1 MLVGVRT
8 ARWLAAVVLAVMLS
22 ACGGGESPEAKD
34 EGSTVPSAAG
44 NPVRTTTTLLTVREQ
59 TVQVSKVFWHAGFKV
74 TVKSAALTNGRSQ
87 YGGPA
92 APVVS
97 IVANFENVGTDR
109 DRFDAETV
117 LQSAGRNHFKPG
129 DGQDVPEVPGGA
141 NQDGTVVIVVDPTF
155 RFDDAILVV
164 GKVDTNQSKVPLGKA
179 GALVAFEPRPV
190 PITGRLSTVSFN
202 IDLRGGELRADDP
215 VQHRQVPAG
224 RLALKVN
231 YTSALSGCQFINYKL
246 SLVLPDGTTSAN
258 VDSGDFGKPDNF
270 ATFLVS
276 DRPAGAYTL
285 NLEGEAKGSTGP
297 RCPVTFSAHTGFNIA

>member
-1 MLVGVRT
+1 MRT
-8 ARWLAAVVLAVMLS
+8 ARWVAAVVLPVMLS
-22 ACGGGESPEAKD
+22 ACGDDGPEAKR
-34 EGSTVPSAAG
+34 EESAVPSAAA
-44 NPVRTTTTLLTVREQ
+44 NPARTTTTVLTVREQ

-74 TVKSAALTNGRSQ
+74 TVKSAALGNGRSQ

-109 DRFDAETV
+109 ERFDSETV

-129 DGQDVPEVPGGA
+129 DGQDLPEVPGGA
-141 NQDGTVVIVVDPTF
+141 NQDGTMVIVVDPTF
-155 RFDDAILVV
+155 RFDDAMLVV

-190 PITGRLSTVSFN
+190 PLTGKLSTVSFN

-231 YTSALSGCQFINYKL
+231 YTAALSGCQFINYKL

-258 VDSGDFGKPDNF
+258 VDSGDFGKTDNF

-285 NLEGEAKGSTGP
+285 KLEGEAKGSTGP
-297 RCPVTFSAHTGFNIA
+297 RCPATFSAQTGFTIA